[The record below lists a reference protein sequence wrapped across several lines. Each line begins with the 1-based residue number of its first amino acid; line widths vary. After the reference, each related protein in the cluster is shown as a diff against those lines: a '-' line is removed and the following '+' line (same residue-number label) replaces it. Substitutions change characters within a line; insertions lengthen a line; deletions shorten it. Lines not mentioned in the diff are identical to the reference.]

1 MSDMTIEK
9 AVENY
14 MGGIDC
20 SQVCFGHGAE
30 VLGFDKET
38 AVKIAAAFGGGMFA
52 GERCGCVTGSL
63 MALGLKYGHYKKGDE
78 DAKNAFLAKK
88 AEFEAKFKEA
98 HETLMC
104 KELIGYDVSKPEEL
118 QAALESGVMFDLC
131 PKLAVTA
138 CEILDDML

>member
-1 MSDMTIEK
+1 
-9 AVENY
+9 
-14 MGGIDC
+14 
-20 SQVCFGHGAE
+20 
-30 VLGFDKET
+30 
-38 AVKIAAAFGGGMFA
+38 
-52 GERCGCVTGSL
+52 

-78 DAKNAFLAKK
+78 ETKNAFLAKK

-104 KELIGYDVSKPEEL
+104 KELIGYDISKPEEL